1 MNGFRICIF
10 GENTYLLLKQ
20 PSILNGFNSL
30 KSVKNS
36 NFKTFHFEFLGIYVY
51 LFFKTCIFNVLLL
64 NYHLLSVK
72 NYVHN
77 LVKT

>member
-1 MNGFRICIF
+1 MGSEFVYS
-10 GENTYLLLKQ
+10 GQNTYLLLKQ
-20 PSILNGFNSL
+20 SSILNSFNYL

-36 NFKTFHFEFLGIYVY
+36 NFKTFHFEILGIYVY

-64 NYHLLSVK
+64 NYNLLSVK